1 MKRTKTLIVALL
13 LASFLLSS
21 CGQAFPQA
29 AEAAPKAAAS
39 VQQAP
44 EYQAQPLAAQSAAP
58 RSPLADSA
66 DKNPVYR
73 EKSGLFGA
81 KFEGNAVAGSGEAVD
96 GVYRFSATETDGEAW
111 HVKLESNYPT
121 VAGRD
126 YRVTYRFRSDV
137 AGKVK
142 FGDFQEFEIQE
153 GENSVTGMLIANGG
167 TSYMDLQLG
176 MLPPFNIDFSE
187 IEVEEFA
194 DEVDYEDALETPV
207 NFEKE
212 KLVYER
218 HDQGYGTVLDRS
230 ADSVVV
236 NYLASS
242 WDSGIWKSKLYVHT
256 GLFPASGTRYRITAD
271 LRCDQDMPYELLFNK
286 GDTEKGYGALYGQN
300 LTAGQT
306 GTCEAVITGK
316 GDGDELVLQF
326 SLGEAPE
333 GCAVQVSNLHVE
345 KISDHYSRMLPTG
358 FSLDKTLATGKT
370 LVSLVPLSTV
380 NVPLNT
386 FSYSSVDTVY
396 EGHDDGYVVDLQE
409 GEDSATLNISKAPAE
424 DRGVWKVRLY
434 AATGVEPKVGSTY
447 RVKFDLQSTG
457 DQDEYEVCFDGS
469 SENAYGILYRRR
481 LTAGGTDA
489 VEYLFT
495 PEESRGPLTLR
506 LQLGKTDTTAG
517 NTFKLSNLVVETV
530 EPVNT
535 DVLPASFSYNTGA
548 AEPQEEPD
556 AVSVLPASFDYSS
569 GVNVYEQHAD
579 GYEQSVSTDGKSAV
593 LTVSAVPGEGWDLW
607 NGKLFIRTGVTPE
620 AGAHYRVSAS
630 VHSDKAIG
638 EYELVCDNGGAEN
651 GYADGKLPGLSL
663 SAGASADIS
672 TDFVAPSSGC
682 GELVLRFQLGKSP
695 AGNTITVSDLK
706 VCKVTGGG
714 STAQAG
720 GTENGSFL
728 LEANEG
734 AGAELTGDGS
744 SATARIT
751 KSGDDW
757 HVKLYA
763 KPGVKLETGKS
774 YRVSFQVTGAN
785 GCQVCYKNTDH
796 TGEGDAETVFGTET
810 VSSDDAAVTHT
821 FTAAEDGTME
831 ILLKI
836 GNLAEGSTVKL
847 SDVKL
852 EAGDSTASDLSLEG
866 FAYPVMTSTLLVE
879 NGKEDR
885 NSFTLEA
892 NNDTAAEF
900 SGDTASASAK
910 VVKAG
915 DDWHIKLYA
924 KPGVTL
930 EAGKAYRVSFDVTN
944 FDGHDV
950 CFKSLAD
957 GVEDPETAFGTEKA
971 ADGHVSH
978 QIIPTAEGRT
988 KAGGMEILLKLGDL
1002 AEGTTVTVS
1011 NVKVEKSVQS
1021 TESKLPSDFAYPVM
1035 TSTLLVENGKE
1046 DRNSFTLEAN
1056 NDTAAEFSG
1065 DTASASAKVVKA
1077 GDDWHIKLYA
1087 KPGVTLEAGKAY
1099 RVSFDVTNFDGH
1111 DVCFKSLADGV
1122 EDPETAFGT
1131 EKAADGHVSHQ
1142 IIPTAEG
1149 RTKAGG
1155 MEILLKLGDLAE
1167 GTTVTVSNV
1176 KVEKATSTASNVTP
1190 TLTYPSNAASLRAYK
1205 DHPASSGSFAL
1216 EGNVDTYAILS
1227 GSESSATASIVKP
1240 GDDWHI
1246 KFYAKPGYELQAGKS
1261 YRVSFDVTNGQGGKV
1276 CYKSGDNEEAF
1287 EAEDITSNSQ
1297 TITHTITPDAN
1308 STPEI
1313 LLKLGTLPAGTDV
1326 TVSNFKIEEASEW
1339 TNVTPSG
1346 FSYPNQAEPIHA
1358 TPGSNAIIAPYFEL
1372 EANNSSAADLTGD
1385 GSSATATVITKGA
1398 DWWHI
1403 KFYAKP
1409 GVTLQAGKNYK
1420 VSIDVT
1426 NGAGCTVCY
1435 KGEAGEEAFGTE
1447 TVSSN
1452 SQTVTHSFTSADGG
1466 WMEIMLKIGNVENGT
1481 AITVSNVKI
1490 EENTLSYTD
1499 VTPALTYPTA
1509 AAAPR
1514 ADSATSTREVTSGS
1528 FTLEANTKED
1538 STTAAELSGSG
1549 SSAVATVL
1557 RPGDDWQI
1565 KFYAKPGYELQAGKT
1580 YQVSFDVENGNG
1592 GKVCYKGGDNE
1603 EAFGTEDITS
1613 DSQTIVHKIKSDA
1626 NSTPEI
1632 LLKLGNL
1639 PVNSQVK
1646 ISNVKLEEVSD
1657 SFENV
1662 ALEGFAYPNI
1672 TGGSVDKKSFELE
1685 AFDGAAAALT
1695 GDGSSMATA
1704 TVTTPGADYHIKYYA
1719 KPGMTLEA
1727 GKTYRVSFDVTNA
1740 DGREVCFKNL
1750 AEGVEDPETAFGT
1763 ATVSGGHVSYDI
1775 TPAAEGRARAGEMQI
1790 LMKIGDLAA
1799 DTAVQISNVK
1809 LQEVKSEFKPV
1820 TLSITYPV
1828 TTEDSQEEIPETVG
1842 ENLMTAT
1849 LVAWAPVHAFADT
1862 GYEAGLTN
1870 TASSATLSISAAPES
1885 DRADWKLKL
1894 FMETGAELKAGKN
1907 YRVRY
1912 TVQADSPFD
1921 YNVFYNGAEEKELGD
1936 YYDLKA
1942 GDAQTVEHILSPEA
1956 DAVLTI
1962 QLMPGKSAAPNKF
1975 TVSKLQVEELPEG
1988 SAPAAAHAPINF
2000 WAHEDYEASL
2010 SNDDSSASLAIT
2022 KVPETGRE
2030 AWKVKLF
2037 AETGAKLQS
2046 GKTYRVSL
2054 DVQATT
2060 ALDYEI
2066 CYNNVEVEKE
2076 LGAVYG
2082 LSANAE
2088 KQTVSYTVA
2097 PEKDAELILQLNL
2110 GNAAGP
2116 NTVTISGIR
2125 VEEMALTNP
2134 TGVIPSFRYDSVG
2147 YISSAADAGYITAL
2161 ERDNTSA
2168 TFRILQAPAERNPWN
2183 AKLYVKTGLV
2193 PKTGK
2198 GYNVSFDLTS
2208 EKSQELFELFFDG
2221 NSENTY
2227 GALYEQRLPA
2237 GTRHF
2242 DYTVM
2247 PGDSRGELVLQLRP
2261 GKTDTTD
2268 GNAYTIS
2275 NLRIDEVTFTTGTAP
2290 ETKPA
2295 CELWTLGGYTSHL
2308 DKTADRATVRI
2319 EKTPTTGLEPWK
2331 TKLFV
2336 NTGVT
2341 LRPDQKYRI
2350 SMEVKS
2356 IIPAPFEVCFND
2368 GDEEKGLGAI
2378 YGLIATPAGQYV
2390 EYVTYTKEDVQ
2401 LAIQLSLGNCTAPNS
2416 IILSNLKV
2424 EKAGTINLVSHTVYT
2439 F

>member
-866 FAYPVMTSTLLVE
+866 
-879 NGKEDR
+879 
-885 NSFTLEA
+885 
-892 NNDTAAEF
+892 
-900 SGDTASASAK
+900 
-910 VVKAG
+910 
-915 DDWHIKLYA
+915 
-924 KPGVTL
+924 
-930 EAGKAYRVSFDVTN
+930 
-944 FDGHDV
+944 
-950 CFKSLAD
+950 
-957 GVEDPETAFGTEKA
+957 
-971 ADGHVSH
+971 
-978 QIIPTAEGRT
+978 
-988 KAGGMEILLKLGDL
+988 
-1002 AEGTTVTVS
+1002 
-1011 NVKVEKSVQS
+1011 
-1021 TESKLPSDFAYPVM
+1021 FAYPVM